1 MIETLMP
8 LVKQFL
14 PFAQERMG
22 FHKPPRLFLRGDST
36 NADNPLGK
44 TASYDPGK
52 KSITLYI
59 TGRHP
64 KDVMRSLSHELVHH
78 TQNCNGKFNDVG
90 EMGEGYAQNDDHLRE
105 MEREAY
111 EVGNMCFRDW
121 EDSIR
126 STIYFESLQKVKGVN
141 KKMSIKDWKD
151 GELNS
156 LLLEKWGFKFD
167 LDKLKLEEAGN
178 PHTGGTGDRPTPKRA
193 KEDIAGEEGAEGKR
207 EEEDLDEIEEA
218 FGQAKSRRTG
228 SPKGY
233 AKKKCKD
240 AAGERVNCDS
250 PGAVPMEEAHDPDWG
265 MGKGEK
271 SRTDPGE
278 EDYTTKKGGKTKK
291 GEKAYEDPSKGE
303 EITTS
308 GSKKRGSKKGD
319 EAYVNEDTGEEEGE
333 HYEHSGM
340 HDEDHIKAIE
350 HHLDALK
357 HDKDYDE
364 EHEIEERRGRGRND
378 PRVQRGTP
386 DPRARPLEEEDETSV
401 DRRQYTDSQVR
412 EALKRAIKVVKERK
426 IHGQK
431 R

>member
-178 PHTGGTGDRPTPKRA
+178 SHTGGTGDRPTPKRA

-207 EEEDLDEIEEA
+207 EEEDLD
-218 FGQAKSRRTG
+218 
-228 SPKGY
+228 
-233 AKKKCKD
+233 
-240 AAGERVNCDS
+240 
-250 PGAVPMEEAHDPDWG
+250 EAHDPDWG

-319 EAYVNEDTGEEEGE
+319 EAYVNEDT
-333 HYEHSGM
+333 
-340 HDEDHIKAIE
+340 
-350 HHLDALK
+350 
-357 HDKDYDE
+357 DE
-364 EHEIEERRGRGRND
+364 EQEIEERRGRGRND

-386 DPRARPLEEEDETSV
+386 DPRARPLEEEEDETSV

-412 EALKRAIKVVKERK
+412 EALKRAIKLVKERK
-426 IHGQK
+426 THGQK

>member
-22 FHKPPRLFLRGDST
+22 FHSPPRLFLRGDST

-44 TASYDPGK
+44 TAFYDPGK
-52 KSITLYI
+52 KSITLYV

-78 TQNCNGKFNDVG
+78 TQNCNGKFDDVG

-167 LDKLKLEEAGN
+167 LDKLNERADKNTGMSDVDDDDDDDTYMGHIKKEEKEEIQE
-178 PHTGGTGDRPTPKRA
+178 TGAKDTGASKD
-193 KEDIAGEEGAEGKR
+193 
-207 EEEDLDEIEEA
+207 DES
-218 FGQAKSRRTG
+218 KTH
-228 SPKGY
+228 P
-233 AKKKCKD
+233 
-240 AAGERVNCDS
+240 
-250 PGAVPMEEAHDPDWG
+250 
-265 MGKGEK
+265 GEK
-271 SRTDPGE
+271 
-278 EDYTTKKGGKTKK
+278 DYTTKKGGKTKK

-303 EITTS
+303 KLKKGS
-308 GSKKRGSKKGD
+308 GKRGSKPGD
-319 EAYVNEDTGEEEGE
+319 EAYVNEGDTGASAGDESKTHPGEEDYTTKKDDELKHGGKGRGEKKGDKAYVNEDSGEEEKH
-333 HYEHSGM
+333 HYEDNAWN
-340 HDEDHIKAIE
+340 DEDHIEAIE
-350 HHLDALK
+350 KHLRALK
-357 HDKDYDE
+357 HDRDYDE
-364 EHEIEERRGRGRND
+364 EHEIEERRARGRND

-386 DPRARPLEEEDETSV
+386 DARARPLEEEDETSA

-412 EALKRAIKVVKERK
+412 EALKRAIKLVKERK
-426 IHGQK
+426 THGQK
-431 R
+431 K